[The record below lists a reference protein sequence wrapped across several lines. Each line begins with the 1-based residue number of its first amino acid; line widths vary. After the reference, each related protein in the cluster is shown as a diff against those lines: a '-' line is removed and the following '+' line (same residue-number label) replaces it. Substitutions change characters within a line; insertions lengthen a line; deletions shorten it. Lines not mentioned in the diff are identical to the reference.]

1 MRRIDSKTS
10 GRPARQSEPSEN
22 LTSPPSGSASPS
34 TLSAAAGA
42 PAATNARE
50 TASAVRASAVEM
62 RMYAE
67 SHASPLD
74 VLILRLLSVS

>member
-1 MRRIDSKTS
+1 
-10 GRPARQSEPSEN
+10 
-22 LTSPPSGSASPS
+22 
-34 TLSAAAGA
+34 LSAAAGA
-42 PAATNARE
+42 PAANARE